1 MAARHRVASPTLD
14 ETQPE
19 KRADGGTQPLSR
31 ATPTC
36 DPALVSHPTHLRVY
50 RFDPGAVFEGGLV
63 GAVERMQ
70 LGRETKLLDA
80 LFVTHNPASGGLAAV
95 DLASGGAGGTF
106 ASMLDFRLDAGRR
119 EAITERTLAEHR
131 GGVPRTLIE
140 AIAATL
146 DAGAAIFAVLHTGG
160 APTVLDDAVE
170 RSHGRLIA
178 DDPVDAQALPDAGPQ
193 LLAAVGSAAADTS
206 AR

>member
-50 RFDPGAVFEGGLV
+50 RFEPGAVFEGGLV

-80 LFVTHNPASGGLAAV
+80 LFVTHNPAGGGLAAV

-131 GGVPRTLIE
+131 GGVPRALI
-140 AIAATL
+140 AALAATL
-146 DAGAAIFAVLHTGG
+146 EAGRAILAVLHTGST
-160 APTVLDDAVE
+160 PTVLDDSVA
-170 RSHGRLIA
+170 RAHGRLLTA
-178 DDPVDAQALPDAGPQ
+178 DPVDARVLGDVGAQ
-193 LLAAVGSAAADTS
+193 LLTAVGSPAEA
-206 AR
+206 

>member
-1 MAARHRVASPTLD
+1 MPAHTPAPRRD
-14 ETQPE
+14 
-19 KRADGGTQPLSR
+19 
-31 ATPTC
+31 PTC
-36 DPALVSHPTHLRVY
+36 DPALMSGPAHLRVY
-50 RFDPGAVFEGGLV
+50 RLDPGVVLEGGLV
-63 GAVERMQ
+63 GAVERMK
-70 LGRETKLLDA
+70 LGRDTKLLDA
-80 LFVTHNPASGGLAAV
+80 LFVTQDPASGGLAAV

-106 ASMLDFRLDAGRR
+106 ASMLDFRLDVDRR
-119 EAITERTLAEHR
+119 RAITERTLAEHR

-146 DAGAAIFAVLHTGG
+146 EAGAAIFAVLHTGG

-178 DDPVDAQALPDAGPQ
+178 DDPVDAQALAHAGPQ
-193 LLAAVGSAAADTS
+193 LLAAVGSPAAGTS